1 MKRIGLLLHESA
13 TLMKREF
20 ERVARPHKLTLTQW
34 RVLAQLHREG
44 DLRQTELGSSLNVSP
59 MTISDVAER
68 LELAGLLL
76 RESDPDDSRAKRLAL
91 TDAGIATVVKM
102 RGIADEVFARA
113 LDGIPDADVEA
124 LTRAL
129 SRITENLEDR

>member
-1 MKRIGLLLHESA
+1 VKRIGLLLHESA